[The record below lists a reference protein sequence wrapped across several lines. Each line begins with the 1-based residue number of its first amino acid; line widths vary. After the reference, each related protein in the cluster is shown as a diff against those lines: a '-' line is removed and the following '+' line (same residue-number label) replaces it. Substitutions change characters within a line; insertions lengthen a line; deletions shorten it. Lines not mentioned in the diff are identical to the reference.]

1 MRVIVI
7 TLSTL
12 LTVASLLSSTVA
24 QAAPDRPT
32 GAHDR
37 SGKLNDKYLA
47 GMAGG
52 RLGIGG
58 NESIEFPSQKKFLSQ
73 KK

>member
-1 MRVIVI
+1 MRMII
-7 TLSTL
+7 ISLSTL
-12 LTVASLLSSTVA
+12 LIVASLLSSTGA
-24 QAAPDRPT
+24 QAAPDLPT

-58 NESIEFPSQKKFLSQ
+58 NESVKFPNQKKFLSQ